1 MRIRFKRTLNDI
13 IAFSDFHYS
22 HSPTMKKV
30 VARYRVAGALAILI
44 LTGAAT
50 HSMMPNIPL
59 PLVISVSVVGAA
71 IFATQASNIVKQKM
85 RDNTRKLY
93 SEGKSASLE
102 KEVEMELT
110 ETGLIARSDIMETKF
125 AWGAIERIES
135 TADYTFFYISPVQAY
150 IVPHNKII
158 EGNFPAMLAEIGRL
172 YQPGQRLQR
181 TIA

>member
-1 MRIRFKRTLNDI
+1 MRIRFKRTLDDI

-22 HSPTMKKV
+22 HSPAMKKI

-44 LTGAAT
+44 LTGAMT
-50 HSMMPNIPL
+50 HTMIPDIPL
-59 PLVISVSVVGAA
+59 PLIISVSAVGAA
-71 IFATQASNIVKQKM
+71 IFATQASNIVK
-85 RDNTRKLY
+85 RRLRENTRKLY
-93 SEGKSASLE
+93 AEGNNASLE
-102 KEVEMELT
+102 KEVDMELT

-125 AWGAIERIES
+125 AWGAIERIET

-172 YQPGQRLQR
+172 YQPGQRLDR
-181 TIA
+181 TTA

>member
-22 HSPTMKKV
+22 HSPAMKKI
-30 VARYRVAGALAILI
+30 VARYRVAGALAIL
-44 LTGAAT
+44 LFPAALI
-50 HSMMPNIPL
+50 HWIMPEVPL
-59 PLVISVSVVGAA
+59 PLAISVSVAGAV
-71 IFATQASNIVKQKM
+71 IFAVQASNIVKRKL

-135 TADYTFFYISPVQAY
+135 TADYTFFYISPIQAY